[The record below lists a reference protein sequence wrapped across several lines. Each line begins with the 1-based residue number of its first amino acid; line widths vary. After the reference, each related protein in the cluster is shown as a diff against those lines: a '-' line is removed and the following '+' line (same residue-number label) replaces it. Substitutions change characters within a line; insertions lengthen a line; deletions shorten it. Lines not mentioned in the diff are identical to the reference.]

1 MNKALIYLR
10 VSTDRQAQKGLSI
23 PAQKERCL
31 QYATV
36 NKFEVNEE
44 MDVYEDKGESAR
56 TTNRPDFLRLW
67 ERCRN
72 DKAVKAV
79 IVYDIS
85 RLARDRIDFAL
96 VKQDLTKRGIRICSA
111 TEGID
116 DSPSGQMLEGVLSTV
131 AEFFSLQSGEK
142 ISGGMRR
149 KAKEGVY
156 PTRAP
161 FGYKNVREVIS
172 GDKNR
177 AWIEVDEKEAIWV
190 EKAFRL
196 YATGDYSL
204 RELTDLLSEQGFPSR
219 TGKKPYVSFIE
230 KMLKNKIYIGWI
242 VWGGIEN
249 SDGKHKPIIDRSLFD
264 KAEAIREA
272 HNLGGNRTR
281 KHIFILRGI
290 AYCAECGS
298 RWTAGYHTNR
308 HGKKYGLYD
317 CQKAQKAQR
326 VACGQKSVSLDNLE
340 GQFAQIFKQV
350 QLPTSFVEKIRNRV
364 RAIYAQEEETYNKL
378 AVMYASDQTKIKEQT
393 DRLIKLYMNNGI
405 NDERYE
411 EEKKKLDLEEIRL
424 KENSAKVEGDLKN
437 TIRVIETA
445 ISLANNC
452 YRTYTK
458 APYEL
463 KVLMA
468 HAFFKEIVIQDKQ
481 IVRATLNPPLDY
493 LCAKRLQRNPL
504 FQLANVC
511 GPAGSRTPD

>member
-1 MNKALIYLR
+1 MHKALIYLR
-10 VSTDRQAQKGLSI
+10 VSTDKQAEKGLSI
-23 PAQKERCL
+23 PAQKEKCL
-31 QYATV
+31 QYASV
-36 NKFEVNEE
+36 NKYEVDEGA
-44 MDVYEDKGESAR
+44 DIYEDKGESAR

-72 DKAVKAV
+72 DKAIKAV

-85 RLARDRIDFAL
+85 RFARDRIDFAL
-96 VKQDLTKRGIRICSA
+96 VKSDLVKRGIKILSVS
-111 TEGID
+111 EGID
-116 DSPSGQMLEGVLSTV
+116 ETPSGQLLEGVLSTV
-131 AEFFSLQSGEK
+131 AEFFSLQGGEK
-142 ISGGMRR
+142 IKIGMRR
-149 KAKEGVY
+149 KANEGTY

-161 FGYKNVREVIS
+161 YGYKNVREVIS

-204 RELTDLLSEQGFPSR
+204 RELTELLAEQGFPSR
-219 TGKKPYVSFIE
+219 TGKKPYVSFME

-249 SDGKHKPIIDRSLFD
+249 PNGKHKPIISRELFD

-290 AYCAECGS
+290 AKCGECGS
-298 RWTAGYHTNR
+298 RWQAGYHTNNR
-308 HGKKYGLYD
+308 GKKYGLYD

-326 VACGQKSVSLDNLE
+326 VACSQKSAPLDDLE

-350 QLPTSFVEKIRNRV
+350 QLPASFVEKIRDRV
-364 RAIYAQEEETYNKL
+364 RTIYAKEEETYNKL

-424 KENSAKVEGDLKN
+424 KENSTKVEGELKN

-452 YRTYTK
+452 YRTYQK

-463 KVLMA
+463 KVLMG
-468 HAFFKEIVIQDKQ
+468 HAFFKEIVILDKQ
-481 IVRATLNPPLDY
+481 IIRATLNPPLDY
-493 LCAKRLQRNPL
+493 LCAKRLQRNSL

-511 GPAGSRTPD
+511 GPTGN